1 MCDNIQTRP
10 SFYVNHF
17 VHATFFLVSIGH
29 VDQFSPSPMALH
41 WSEISKNDK
50 IILKIILACGMM
62 PMWNCCNYREV
73 VSIGRTG

>member
-29 VDQFSPSPMALH
+29 VDQFSPSPMAF
-41 WSEISKNDK
+41 
-50 IILKIILACGMM
+50 
-62 PMWNCCNYREV
+62 PMAFLSM
-73 VSIGRTG
+73 SIGVKYRKTIKLY